1 MEVTSLSLWLA
12 SSHLTHAFFV
22 LSFLSFALFPS
33 LSPSV
38 SLSLFLRATH
48 RLYHVSESQL
58 ASGKHNTPVNH
69 ATQIHT
75 QTHTHT
81 PDYTAVSHTL
91 SLSLLYFCSQSDWVS
106 DQQEAIILCY
116 GDAVSGCPFQ
126 LVTCTWRE
134 RGKGNWGEYGDSERG
149 KHTQPFQHMWYEL
162 TLCMCVC
169 VYVLGAVCPRE
180 TLTASGWVRGTV
192 PQWRQ
197 DSSELKLHHAT
208 LLLVLPQ

>member
-1 MEVTSLSLWLA
+1 MVVTSLFHSDLHLVT
-12 SSHLTHAFFV
+12 SHMLFCPFLFCLS
-22 LSFLSFALFPS
+22 LSFHLS
-33 LSPSV
+33 LSICISLSV
-38 SLSLFLRATH
+38 SPSDSPALPCIWISVGLWQT
-48 RLYHVSESQL
+48 Q
-58 ASGKHNTPVNH
+58 PVNH
-69 ATQIHT
+69 ATNTHT
-75 QTHTHT
+75 NTHTHT

-106 DQQEAIILCY
+106 DQREAIMLCY

-126 LVTCTWRE
+126 LVTYTWRE

-149 KHTQPFQHMWYEL
+149 KTHTAFPAHVVWVN
-162 TLCMCVC
+162 CVC
-169 VYVLGAVCPRE
+169 VCVCVLGAVCPRE